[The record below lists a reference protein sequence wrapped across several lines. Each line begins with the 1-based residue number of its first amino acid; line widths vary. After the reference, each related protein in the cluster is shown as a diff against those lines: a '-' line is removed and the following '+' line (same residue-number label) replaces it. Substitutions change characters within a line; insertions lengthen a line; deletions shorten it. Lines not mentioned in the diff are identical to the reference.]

1 MSECEKRLDA
11 LAATVARLRRELAE
25 SQQAAETRALIG
37 IATGILVERGHGG
50 PTEAAHH
57 LEELAETAGLPLL
70 ELAADI
76 VNGAAGDEVAAAL
89 FRRSASSDD
98 NEQHTSPAVLRLRS
112 AEAGALTEDP
122 QSVVDTLIEQVLA
135 PLGASAVALWTV
147 TSGGALALAG
157 HAGFPRGEAAR
168 WRYVPPGVGVPA
180 QRVVTERHPQWFG
193 QMPAEVPGIGKSHG
207 SDGAR
212 AVLPAELAG
221 RILGV
226 LEVCWPHPRPP
237 LPAPVGR
244 QLNALADLCAHTL
257 PDSQATAAGT
267 AEDPV
272 VPENALMD
280 LADGLLDPVLVLR
293 PLLDEHD
300 HVVDFAIA
308 YVNERFADPAGRPR
322 SMITGMRLLE
332 AYPLA
337 AREGGLYEHVLRVH
351 ATGEPFRAERTALT
365 ALADDTSIT
374 GIATV
379 GIGRYGDAVLLSW
392 RLENEA
398 ARLAALLEHVQRLGR
413 IGGFQQDV
421 ISGEILWDSQLFS
434 LFGRPPTAA
443 PVPLERLAE
452 HAHPDD
458 SVAIGRFLRTLLH
471 HRHSASTAF
480 RLRRTDGA
488 MRHMRVVAEP
498 VADPVGRLL
507 AVRGAYQDFSTQHWT
522 EVALA
527 ATRDKLADTE
537 QQAEERNRLA
547 LQLQRAIMPS
557 SPAPVDITGLH
568 VAVRY
573 RPAEEGHLV
582 GGDWYDAVV
591 LPGKKVLLAV
601 GDVAGHG
608 IEAATGM
615 VVLRNALRGL
625 AATGCGP
632 AQLLGWLN
640 SVAHHL
646 TEHVTATVVCG
657 IYDPVTQTL
666 RWARAGHP
674 PPVLIREGEATALPL
689 PGGILLGAVA
699 EARYEE
705 RRIDLSS
712 GDRLLMYTDGLIERR
727 DTSVEKSLEQLLAIA
742 GAATPELGE
751 HLDLLLTHARSDT
764 DDDTCLIGIDVN

>member
-1 MSECEKRLDA
+1 MSGCEQGLDA
-11 LAATVARLRRELAE
+11 LAATVARLRHELAAA
-25 SQQAAETRALIG
+25 QQTADARSLIG

-50 PTEAAHH
+50 PTAAAHH

-76 VNGAAGDEVAAAL
+76 VNGAAGDEVAEAL
-89 FRRSASSDD
+89 PSRATSPDD
-98 NEQHTSPAVLRLRS
+98 KSPTPPAVLRLRS

-147 TSGGALALAG
+147 ASGGALTLVG
-157 HAGFPRGEAAR
+157 HAGFPGGEAAR
-168 WRYVPPGVGVPA
+168 WRYVPPGIGVPA
-180 QRVVTERHPQWFG
+180 QRAVTERHSQWFG
-193 QMPAEVPGIGKSHG
+193 ELPPEVPGIGKHHG

-237 LPAPVGR
+237 LPSPVSR

-257 PDSQATAAGT
+257 PDSQAAAAGT

-272 VPENALMD
+272 VPANALME

-293 PLLDEHD
+293 PLLDGHD
-300 HVVDFAIA
+300 HVVDFDIA
-308 YVNERFADPAGRPR
+308 YANERFVDPAGRPR
-322 SMITGMRLLE
+322 SMITGTRLLE
-332 AYPLA
+332 AYPLT
-337 AREGGLYEHVLRVH
+337 AREGGLYGHALRVH
-351 ATGEPFRAERTALT
+351 ATGEPFRAERTALSV
-365 ALADDTSIT
+365 LAGDASFT
-374 GIATV
+374 GIVTV
-379 GIGRYGDAVLLSW
+379 GMGRYGDAVLLTW
-392 RLENEA
+392 RLESEA
-398 ARLAALLEHVQRLGR
+398 ARLASLLEHVQRLGR
-413 IGGFQQDV
+413 IGGFQQDT
-421 ISGEILWDSQLFS
+421 IGGEVLWDSQLFS
-434 LFGRPPTAA
+434 IFELPPTAA
-443 PVPLERLAE
+443 PVPVERLAE

-458 SVAIGRFLRTLLH
+458 SVPIGRFLRTLLH
-471 HRHSASTAF
+471 HRHSASTDF
-480 RLRRTDGA
+480 RLRRADGSV
-488 MRHMRVVAEP
+488 RHIRVVAEP
-498 VADPVGRLL
+498 VADQAGRLL
-507 AVRGAYQDFSTQHWT
+507 AVRGAYQDFSAQHWT

-537 QQAEERNRLA
+537 QQAAERNRLA

-625 AATGCGP
+625 ATTGCGP

-646 TEHVTATVVCG
+646 TEHVTATAVCG
-657 IYDPVTQTL
+657 IYDPSTQTL

-674 PPVLIREGEATALPL
+674 PPVLIHDGTATALPL

-705 RRIDLSS
+705 HRISLSS

-742 GAATPELGE
+742 GAATPELAE

-764 DDDTCLIGIDVN
+764 DDDTCLIGIDVS